1 MPVTRSK
8 SKSPEPRPPP
18 QTSTANQRKRQSAAP
33 TGDVAADQSDALAIL
48 SAAATV
54 PGPTTTDSLVDDRVD
69 EIAARIEATRKKRED
84 LEAEIARDQAALQL
98 LRDHP
103 RGALPDSVS
112 SNEVVSSATASTPQT
127 AGEESVAQRRRARSE
142 ERHLSRPPKV
152 TRFADTHDS
161 DSEDRDVRITGSSR
175 PATVPDVQ
183 TAVNESEIAKAAAD
197 FVQSRFKFAA
207 TATPYTSFPS
217 DGNTRCFED
226 RLTAYLRQALHDPD
240 PGPVT
245 LSVALGETAQAA
257 KSLIPSVLGERVSA
271 MIHSQV
277 LNLSNALACIALKM
291 GDAADVPALTRL
303 VIRKVL
309 RHLQNDGTDPAA
321 FVRMELE
328 DLRIAA
334 DMRLG
339 KHSFTGAGATKS
351 RAPPHATM
359 LSSPNAQLPPG
370 LGFAHTSTPFP
381 PMVGMAGQSRSDK
394 FRRWIRYPRDANG
407 GVMMAACMLCGQG
420 STPGSVGHR
429 ADACSATPQQQ
440 EEWINHALPVK

>member
-33 TGDVAADQSDALAIL
+33 TGDDAADQSDAFAIS

-54 PGPTTTDSLVDDRVD
+54 PGPTTTASLVDDRVD
-69 EIAARIEATRKKRED
+69 EIAARIEATKKQRED

-98 LRDHP
+98 LRDYP
-103 RGALPDSVS
+103 RGALPGSVS

-142 ERHLSRPPKV
+142 ERLLSRPPKV

-175 PATVPDVQ
+175 LATVPDVQ
-183 TAVNESEIAKAAAD
+183 TEIAKAAAD

-226 RLTAYLRQALHDPD
+226 RLTAQLQQALHDPD

-257 KSLIPSVLGERVSA
+257 KSLIPGVLGERVSA
-271 MIHSQV
+271 VIHSQV

-291 GDAADVPALTRL
+291 GDAADVPALARL

-334 DMRLG
+334 DMRLV
-339 KHSFTGAGATKS
+339 KHSFTGAGAAKS

>member
-33 TGDVAADQSDALAIL
+33 TGDDAADQSDAFAIS

-54 PGPTTTDSLVDDRVD
+54 PGPTTTASLVDDRVD
-69 EIAARIEATRKKRED
+69 EIAARIEATKKQRED

-98 LRDHP
+98 LRDYP
-103 RGALPDSVS
+103 RGALPGSVS

-127 AGEESVAQRRRARSE
+127 DGEESVAQRRRARSE
-142 ERHLSRPPKV
+142 ERLLSRPPKV

-175 PATVPDVQ
+175 LATVPDVQ
-183 TAVNESEIAKAAAD
+183 TEIAKAAAD

-226 RLTAYLRQALHDPD
+226 RLTAQLQQALHDPD

-257 KSLIPSVLGERVSA
+257 KSLIPGVLGERVSA
-271 MIHSQV
+271 VIHSQV

-291 GDAADVPALTRL
+291 GDAADVPALARL

-334 DMRLG
+334 DMRLV
-339 KHSFTGAGATKS
+339 KHSFTGAGAAKS

>member
-1 MPVTRSK
+1 
-8 SKSPEPRPPP
+8 
-18 QTSTANQRKRQSAAP
+18 
-33 TGDVAADQSDALAIL
+33 
-48 SAAATV
+48 
-54 PGPTTTDSLVDDRVD
+54 
-69 EIAARIEATRKKRED
+69 
-84 LEAEIARDQAALQL
+84 
-98 LRDHP
+98 
-103 RGALPDSVS
+103 
-112 SNEVVSSATASTPQT
+112 
-127 AGEESVAQRRRARSE
+127 
-142 ERHLSRPPKV
+142 
-152 TRFADTHDS
+152 
-161 DSEDRDVRITGSSR
+161 
-175 PATVPDVQ
+175 
-183 TAVNESEIAKAAAD
+183 
-197 FVQSRFKFAA
+197 
-207 TATPYTSFPS
+207 
-217 DGNTRCFED
+217 
-226 RLTAYLRQALHDPD
+226 
-240 PGPVT
+240 
-245 LSVALGETAQAA
+245 
-257 KSLIPSVLGERVSA
+257 

-334 DMRLG
+334 DMRLV
-339 KHSFTGAGATKS
+339 KHSFTGAGAAKS

>member
-98 LRDHP
+98 LRDHR

-226 RLTAYLRQALHDPD
+226 RLTAQIQQALHDPD

-257 KSLIPSVLGERVSA
+257 KSLIPGVLGERVSA
-271 MIHSQV
+271 VIHSQV

-291 GDAADVPALTRL
+291 GDAADVPALARL

-334 DMRLG
+334 DMRLV
-339 KHSFTGAGATKS
+339 KHSFTGAGAAKS

-359 LSSPNAQLPPG
+359 LSSQNAQLPPG

-407 GVMMAACMLCGQG
+407 GVMMAACLLCGQG